1 MSSRMLR
8 SGIRSE
14 ILDPSRHGTFLRNK
28 KEIMDGELVQYH
40 QYLKCISFARARLPG
55 ALAALHAKRS
65 AIGELTER

>member
-14 ILDPSRHGTFLRNK
+14 ILDPHGTFLINK

-65 AIGELTER
+65 AIGD